1 MGINLLLQGA
11 GQKPKPLTSFN
22 RRARENN
29 AVHPLRHESRDCH
42 RHREIGFAG
51 SRRAYAEDHVVFF
64 DGFKIAT
71 LVNALRLNATPAE
84 GTLLT
89 SLGESAQCCSGI

>member
-1 MGINLLLQGA
+1 
-11 GQKPKPLTSFN
+11 
-22 RRARENN
+22 
-29 AVHPLRHESRDCH
+29 
-42 RHREIGFAG
+42 
-51 SRRAYAEDHVVFF
+51 VFF

-89 SLGESAQCCSGI
+89 SLGESAQCCSGIARQDAQHGSQITVHERKAVTQQVLIIREYLFRASYIAGCSLDLECIRPQCNRYV